1 MRHLA
6 VFSTFLSYHC
16 YFRSN
21 LFSDYINTT
30 ENDPENVKL
39 PVTYNPS
46 LFELTGENG
55 KLQYFCT
62 FEIIYFY
69 FLEATLQQNSQELFN
84 EAVLNTPLIQDEQEN
99 PLKEYF
105 Q

>member
-1 MRHLA
+1 MSSYRLPTILH
-6 VFSTFLSYHC
+6 FLS
-16 YFRSN
+16 S
-21 LFSDYINTT
+21 L
-30 ENDPENVKL
+30 VKM
-39 PVTYNPS
+39 VNYNIS
-46 LFELTGENG
+46 QMVHL
-55 KLQYFCT
+55 
-62 FEIIYFY
+62 IIYFY